1 MAHVSVRDLNVTF
14 GNLKVLQNLNI
25 DVEEG
30 EFLVL
35 LGPSGCGKST
45 LLNSIAGLLDIAD
58 GQIWIA
64 GDNVTWK
71 EPKDRHIGMVFQS
84 YALYP
89 RMSVEGN
96 LSFGLKTARVA
107 KPEIAKRIKAAADLL
122 QIQPLMKRR
131 PFELSGG
138 QRQRV
143 AIGRAL
149 VRDVEVF
156 LFDEPLSNLDAKLRT
171 ELRVELKK
179 LHIQLGSTMIYVTHD
194 QIEALTLADRV
205 AVMHNGLIQ
214 QLASPKEIYR
224 RPINRFVAGFVGS
237 PAMNFIDG
245 KVTKSNGA
253 VGIKLDDGTNVPLAG
268 YEFTTTP
275 EEGQPVALGVRPEQL
290 NIKGGPGAGNLPVTV
305 SLIDPMGADS
315 LLWGNVGKDMI
326 SVRIGTEDQYTLGE
340 KVSAG
345 FNPALASLFDAES
358 GARL

>member
-1 MAHVSVRDLNVTF
+1 MAHVSVRDLEVTF
-14 GNLKVLQNLNI
+14 GNLKVLQNLNV

-30 EFLVL
+30 EFMVL

-58 GQIWIA
+58 GQIWIG

-89 RMSVEGN
+89 RMTVEGN
-96 LSFGLKTARVA
+96 LSFGLKTARVPKA
-107 KPEIAKRIKAAADLL
+107 EIQKRIKAAADLL

-179 LHIQLGSTMIYVTHD
+179 LHIKLGSTMIYVTHD

-205 AVMHNGLIQ
+205 AVMHGGLIQ
-214 QLASPKEIYR
+214 QLATPKEIYR

-245 KVTKSNGA
+245 KISKANGA
-253 VGIKLDDGTNVPLAG
+253 VGIMLSDGTHVPLAG
-268 YEFTTTP
+268 YEFTGVP
-275 EEGQPVALGVRPEQL
+275 QEGQPVALGIRPEQL
-290 NIKGGPGAGNLPVTV
+290 NLKGGPGAGNLPVTV

-315 LLWGNVGKDMI
+315 LMWGNVGKDMI
-326 SVRIGTEDQYTLGE
+326 SVRIGPDDTYRLGE
-340 KVSAG
+340 LVKAG
-345 FNPALASLFDAES
+345 FNPAVASLFDAES

>member
-1 MAHVSVRDLNVTF
+1 MAHVSVRDLDVTF
-14 GNLKVLQNLNI
+14 GSLKVLQNLNI

-45 LLNSIAGLLDIAD
+45 LLNSIAGLLDIED

-96 LSFGLKTARVA
+96 LSFGLKTARVPR
-107 KPEIAKRIKAAADLL
+107 PEIEKRIKAAAELL

-149 VRDVEVF
+149 VRDVDVF

-179 LHIQLGSTMIYVTHD
+179 LHMKLGSTMIYVTHD

-205 AVMHNGLIQ
+205 AVMFNGVIQ

-224 RPINRFVAGFVGS
+224 RPVNRFVAGFVGS
-237 PAMNFIDG
+237 PAMNFVGGELLTGNSASLMCHDGVKIDL
-245 KVTKSNGA
+245 S
-253 VGIKLDDGTNVPLAG
+253 G
-268 YEFTTTP
+268 YEFASAPT
-275 EEGQPVALGVRPEQL
+275 GGRKVVLGIRPEQ
-290 NIKGGPGAGNLPVTV
+290 IHISDRLPDAT
-305 SLIDPMGADS
+305 SLPLDLTLIEPMGADS
-315 LLWGNVGKDMI
+315 LLWGSIGKEMVSIRVGPDDLHQI
-326 SVRIGTEDQYTLGE
+326 GERIEVFFQP
-340 KVSAG
+340 K
-345 FNPALASLFDAES
+345 LASLFDAES
-358 GARL
+358 GERL